1 MAKSNAQKCKAY
13 RAKQGKQINLPMPQ
27 ATEQALAELMEWHG
41 HDDGREAIAT
51 FIHRLHELGR
61 DGSRS
66 LFEVSRHAFTPTD
79 DQIQALVAEG
89 SRTRVEV

>member
-1 MAKSNAQKCKAY
+1 MAKSNAQKCKTY
-13 RAKQGKQINLPMPQ
+13 RAKQGKQIKLPMPH

-61 DGSRS
+61 EGSRD
-66 LFEVSRHAFTPTD
+66 LFKVATHTFTPTD
-79 DQIQALVAEG
+79 EQVQTLVAEG
-89 SRTRVEV
+89 SRARVEV